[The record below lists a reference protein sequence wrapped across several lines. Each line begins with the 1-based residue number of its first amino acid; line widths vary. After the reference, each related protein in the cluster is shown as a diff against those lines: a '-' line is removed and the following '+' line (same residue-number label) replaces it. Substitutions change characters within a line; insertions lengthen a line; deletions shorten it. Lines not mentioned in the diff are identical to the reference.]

1 MAAVTN
7 PARLSSVR
15 STFGPGYT
23 GGLTPPTNLGAY
35 TAGTAHVPLGYDYSN
50 ISQTAAGLRLSQ
62 FNGKE
67 YPPTYTETVNYGTYT
82 LQIISV
88 AQSDYSSKFATY
100 YNRGY
105 LRGSFGAI
113 NSESYLEQINY
124 YTPEFEVDPITQ
136 PVYRTM
142 RACYFDS
149 QTSTINISFMGD
161 LRGLYGNMHVGRH
174 SFSWA
179 GGGSYYNGGSTAT
192 RWTSWS
198 ISVPSD
204 PFNAS
209 GTLAEVRSLYL
220 T

>member
-1 MAAVTN
+1 MATVTN
-7 PARLSSVR
+7 PATLSSVR

-23 GGLTPPTNLGAY
+23 GGLTPPTNLAAY
-35 TAGTAHVPLGYDYSN
+35 TAGTAYVPLGYDYSN

-67 YPPTYTETVNYGTYT
+67 YPPTFTETVNYNTFT
-82 LQIISV
+82 LTVISV
-88 AQSDYSSKFATY
+88 AQQDYSSKFATY

-105 LRGSFGAI
+105 LRSSFGAI
-113 NSESYLEQINY
+113 NSESFLYSIG
-124 YTPEFEVDPITQ
+124 YTTSEGETFTNPL
-136 PVYRTM
+136 YRTM

-149 QTSTINISFMGD
+149 QTSTINVSFMGD
-161 LRGLYGNMHVGRH
+161 LRTMSGNMQVGRH
-174 SFSWA
+174 TFSWS

-204 PFNAS
+204 PFNAA
-209 GTLAEVRSLYL
+209 GTLAEVRSLYF
-220 T
+220 